1 MHYLG
6 RQQQVN
12 SNKFKNFK
20 PSKYTKYFV
29 IASASIFL
37 IGLIL
42 FCCLG
47 FNLGMDFTG
56 GSVLDVKAGSALS
69 QDGKFNELS
78 SEINAVLK
86 DNGLEAASIQIK
98 GQGEDASIEVQYQN
112 PAGMTDAE
120 IVALNEKVHDELAES
135 LGYTVSQTEAK
146 GATSTSET
154 ITYAFIA
161 IFLALIAML
170 IYIAIRFKL
179 LSGIA
184 TIVILLHD
192 VLLMCALVTIFRIEV
207 NASFIAAIITI
218 LGYSINN
225 TIIIFDRLREN
236 LRKESLSHLT
246 PMQLADLSVTQTLN
260 RTINTSITTI
270 MAVFLLAVVGVPSM
284 TEFVLPILFGLIVG
298 TYASVFI
305 SAPIWAYLM
314 KKNPNLGMREVKK
327 EKNKD
332 GDDVVE
338 TTAIPV

>member
-1 MHYLG
+1 M
-6 RQQQVN
+6 N

-20 PSKYTKYFV
+20 PSSYTKYFA
-29 IASASIFL
+29 ILSATIFL
-37 IGLIL
+37 IGLIV
-42 FCCLG
+42 FSIIG

-56 GSVLDVKAGSALS
+56 GSVLEVKVGTELS

-78 SEINAVLK
+78 DEINKILNK
-86 DNGLEAASIQIK
+86 NGLSVASIQIK
-98 GQGEDASIEVQYQN
+98 GEGEDATIEVQYQN
-112 PAGMTDAE
+112 PAGMTDEE
-120 IVALNEKVHDELAES
+120 IVELNTTVHDALSTE

-154 ITYAFIA
+154 LTYAFIA

-192 VLLMCALVTIFRIEV
+192 ILLMCALVAIFRIEV

-236 LRKESLSHLT
+236 SHKDSLSKLT
-246 PMQLADLSVTQTLN
+246 PMQIADLSVTQTLS

-298 TYASVFI
+298 TYASIFI
-305 SAPIWAYLM
+305 SGPIWAYLM
-314 KKNPNLGMREVKK
+314 KKYPHLGMKETKK
-327 EKNKD
+327 EKNND